1 MVFCS
6 VPTCGSSSDSWDTD
20 PSVTFHEFPSKP
32 ELAAKWVRQIN
43 YAITPKHK
51 PMWSPRGRAGIPMI
65 CSQHFLQTDFR
76 EDSDTLRPRVIPT
89 VFGHKYIGVNNESE
103 SQSPSSEFKRSPLI
117 VNLIRPSDD
126 IGLAISQS
134 SNENENS
141 KDIPAVPSYS
151 ENESDRASFLE
162 EIRDF
167 HGDSEPRSLLN
178 KPNQPTKSLL
188 MSNRGSAS
196 NQSLLKIGSK
206 ISYFNSHGS
215 RSPIKF
221 VKPDINSYVVEKRL
235 PVIPKISLANG
246 NMIQKRKGHKS
257 NSKSEL
263 IEIGPNTFLKI
274 NPEIIKVNRKL
285 TPSGNTVL
293 QFVMDQKLA
302 NSQSAADLLPKLV
315 HGSQVLASPQ
325 KNSDIPIPSDPN
337 DKPPDPG
344 EKPSP
349 TKSNKQVV
357 QHVLGH
363 LVDTHVCKDS
373 CGDLKDDEDDIDEIE
388 DSKMDEECSD
398 LFVNSDGPVPSTS
411 TAMETDKT
419 DNIKEESKDTQ
430 NILNKAPVLFTTNL
444 PLSHCLMDKPKFISQ
459 LKQKSRQISS
469 LKLKIASL
477 TKKVEELEDR
487 CIVQERQLSY
497 SFIKQLKTIRKN
509 ANKGDSCATYILEQI
524 RCYSGK
530 NKMRWSDSTLS
541 QCAVWCRKA
550 PYAYE
555 YFKKADFFKL
565 PCLGTVKRFM
575 KKHPELKFLNRT
587 NGSNPNDNES
597 SSDFDFDETDSEKG
611 GQGNSD
617 LEEEVDPAANC
628 ETVMKLPSCLATTT
642 EPQQL
647 VENHMIQSGNHT
659 NFIVQ
664 TSTSEVQAVSKCTE
678 ITTFPMTVDGSSLEV
693 QEIILPSGE
702 VVQCYSSNICNG
714 TDVGNQY
721 YIIPNVDQNSGGDHE
736 YNVVQAADS
745 MPVILQNLENAQ
757 LPLQQEQLIFITNS
771 ADQLECTETEV
782 STATHS

>member
-1 MVFCS
+1 MVFCC
-6 VPTCGSSSDSWDTD
+6 VPTCGSSSDSWD

-32 ELAAKWVRQIN
+32 ELAAQWIRQIN
-43 YAITPKHK
+43 YAITPKDK

-103 SQSPSSEFKRSPLI
+103 SQSPASEFKRSPLI

-126 IGLAISQS
+126 SGLVISQS
-134 SNENENS
+134 SSDKQENEDS
-141 KDIPAVPSYS
+141 KAIPVVPSYS
-151 ENESDRASFLE
+151 ESDGDRASFLE
-162 EIRDF
+162 EFRDF
-167 HGDSEPRSLLN
+167 HEDSSKPQSFLN

-188 MSNRGSAS
+188 IPNRGSAS

-221 VKPDINSYVVEKRL
+221 VKPDINSYVVEERS
-235 PVIPKISLANG
+235 PFIPKISLANA
-246 NMIQKRKGHKS
+246 NMIQKRKGHKG

-274 NPEIIKVNRKL
+274 NPEVIKVNRKL

-302 NSQSAADLLPKLV
+302 NSQSAAELLPKLV
-315 HGSQVLASPQ
+315 HGSQVLSSPQ
-325 KNSDIPIPSDPN
+325 KNGDIAMPSDPN
-337 DKPPDPG
+337 DKQPDPG
-344 EKPSP
+344 EKLSP
-349 TKSNKQVV
+349 TKTNNQVV

-363 LVDTHVCKDS
+363 LVDTHVCKQNF
-373 CGDLKDDEDDIDEIE
+373 DLKDNEDNIDEIE
-388 DSKMDEECSD
+388 DSKIDEECPD

-411 TAMETDKT
+411 TAMEIDKT
-419 DNIKEESKDTQ
+419 DDAKEKSKDTQ

-469 LKLKIASL
+469 LKFKIASL

-509 ANKGDSCATYILEQI
+509 AHKGDPCATYVLEQI

-575 KKHPELKFLNRT
+575 KKHPELKFLNRN
-587 NGSNPNDNES
+587 NGSHPNDDES

-617 LEEEVDPAANC
+617 IEEDIDPAANC
-628 ETVMKLPSCLATTT
+628 ETVMKSSFPPTTQ
-642 EPQQL
+642 PQEL
-647 VENHMIQSGNHT
+647 VQDHMIQSGNHT

-664 TSTSEVQAVSKCTE
+664 TSTSEAQAINKPNE
-678 ITTFPMTVDGSSLEV
+678 IATFPMTVDGSGLEV

-736 YNVVQAADS
+736 YNVVQASDS